1 MENVRK
7 DKISIPE
14 SFRKWAQ
21 KNRPVTTPA
30 GFNPQ
35 LNNHKN

>member
-1 MENVRK
+1 MRK
-7 DKISIPE
+7 DADLSL
-14 SFRKWAQ
+14 SFRVDK